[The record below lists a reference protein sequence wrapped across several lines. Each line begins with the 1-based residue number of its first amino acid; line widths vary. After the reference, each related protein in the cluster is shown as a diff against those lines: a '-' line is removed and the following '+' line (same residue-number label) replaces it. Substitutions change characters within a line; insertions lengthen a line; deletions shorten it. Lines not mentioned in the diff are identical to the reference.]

1 MPLHLSKPA
10 ALLNERAANL
20 GGLSRRGEAFLNAP
34 ACLSWRGVL
43 GAHSQVRMFTV
54 FMRPIGGSARA
65 RCRDFRGEELFFVNA
80 RSQQS
85 VAVSVSYGLASEGLF
100 DEEATTLD
108 NTVT

>member
-1 MPLHLSKPA
+1 
-10 ALLNERAANL
+10 
-20 GGLSRRGEAFLNAP
+20 
-34 ACLSWRGVL
+34 
-43 GAHSQVRMFTV
+43 MFTV